1 MNKFTLSQ
9 IRSQKQL
16 TIIAG
21 PCVIEDR
28 EMAIFTAKNLLEI
41 CKNHGIFLIF
51 KASYDKANRSSI
63 HSFRGVGLEKG
74 LAILEE
80 IKTSLSIPVT
90 SDVHSPIEILTA
102 AKVLDILQIPAF
114 LCRQTDLLVTAAQT
128 GKIVNVKKGQ
138 FMSPWEIKNVIE
150 KIKHSGNDQIITTDR
165 GTCFGYSNLVSD
177 MRSIPIIKK
186 YGSLVCFDASHSVQ
200 LPAKEG
206 SESRGQKEFIPIL
219 AKAAIASGADLVF
232 FETHPEPSKAKSDK
246 SSQLSLTELDSL
258 LPILKKLYTLIN
270 HAL

>member
-1 MNKFTLSQ
+1 MNNFTLSQ

-41 CKNHGIFLIF
+41 CKNHDIFLIF

-63 HSFRGVGLEKG
+63 HSFRGVGLEQG
-74 LAILEE
+74 
-80 IKTSLSIPVT
+80 LSILQEIRTSFTIPIT
-90 SDVHSPIEILTA
+90 SDVHSPLEIPSA
-102 AKVLDILQIPAF
+102 AKVLDILQIPAL

-138 FMSPWEIKNVIE
+138 FMAPWEMKNVIE
-150 KIKHSGNDQIITTDR
+150 KIKDSGNDQIITTDR
-165 GTCFGYSNLVSD
+165 GTCFGYGNLVSD

-206 SESRGQKEFIPIL
+206 SVSGGQREFIPIL
-219 AKAAIASGADLVF
+219 AKAAIASGADLIF
-232 FETHPEPSKAKSDK
+232 FEIHPEPSKAKSDK
-246 SSQLSLTELDSL
+246 SSQLSLDELDLL
-258 LPILKKLYTLIN
+258 LPILKKLYILIN